1 MTGEGIKT
9 KAMGDVGE
17 ELRDLGWNSGHL
29 TAEHNICDAHNLMCI
44 FQKPE
49 SKMTIREGAIA
60 YTNEKTFKLTCI
72 NAHIHSS

>member
-17 ELRDLGWNSGHL
+17 KLRDLGWNPAHL
-29 TAEHNICDAHNLMCI
+29 TAECNICDVHNLACI

-49 SKMTIREGAIA
+49 SIMTIREGAIA
-60 YTNEKTFKLTCI
+60 YTNERKFKLTWI